1 MEIKYY
7 TLKEEKDMQDSH
19 TIEKGQK
26 LALIKEEDGMLF
38 FETEDDSD
46 IKRLFW
52 ANEDEVVFLFKEN
65 KELTEKEM
73 TDRDI
78 IINGNFLNLI

>member
-7 TLKEEKDMQDSH
+7 TLKEEKEMQDSH
-19 TIEKGQK
+19 TIEKRQK
-26 LALIKEEDGMLF
+26 LALIKEEDRMLF

-46 IKRLFW
+46 IKRVFW
-52 ANEDEVVFLFKEN
+52 ANEDEVEFLFKEN

>member
-52 ANEDEVVFLFKEN
+52 ANEDEVEFLFKEN